1 MPMKHV
7 LLIICIALPLCAQCL
22 PAKVVRVIDGDTF
35 VIETGEHVRV
45 IGINA
50 PEMKTVYGQPAKEH
64 LIALIDGKTVDLQN
78 DHTSADK
85 DKFGRLLR
93 YVFLN
98 GVDIDKQMVAD
109 GYAIAFLKYRFD
121 KEEEYKQT
129 ELDARQKKLG
139 IWLTNGTEIYT
150 VKNNRTHQHM
160 GRFFRH
166 IGKLS
171 IVGLIIIV
179 ATLLLLKNMQA
190 TGKRK

>member
-1 MPMKHV
+1 MKHV
-7 LLIICIALPLCAQCL
+7 LVAICIAVPLYALCL

-150 VKNNRTHQHM
+150 VKNHRTHQHI
-160 GRFFRH
+160 GRTLRKIF
-166 IGKLS
+166 KLT
-171 IVGLIIIV
+171 IAGAIILAV
-179 ATLLLLKNMQA
+179 VFMLFKNMGA
-190 TGKRK
+190 SGKKKHN